1 MELTIREN
9 DFLNSF
15 DEVWTK
21 PILNKNKLSLFV
33 LKINANEFDYDLLE
47 RNLLEPMINYSVSR
61 LVRKKYKNKP
71 GELSKKAR
79 KKFKES
85 SDNTGELG
93 ELLLYCFLET
103 HLKAPKIL
111 SKLELKTST
120 KMYVNGS
127 DGVHLLKLD
136 NGNFQLIFGE
146 SKMYEKISDA
156 LEKAFESIKEF
167 KEEKN
172 KLGDSKSGIKYE
184 KALISDNLNKETFS
198 NEEKKFIESIIYP
211 KKENEFE
218 VDDAFGIFI
227 GYQMKITEK
236 EKMLENDAFKIRI
249 KEKIDKQISQKINVI
264 EEKIKEKG
272 LTGHNFYIYVVP
284 FTEIDKNRIEVLDEV
299 LS

>member
-1 MELTIREN
+1 MELSIKEN

-15 DEVWTK
+15 DELWTK
-21 PILNKNKLSLFV
+21 PILSKNKLSLFV
-33 LKINANEFDYDLLE
+33 LKINANEFNYDLLE
-47 RNLLEPMINYSVSR
+47 KNLLEPMINYSVSR
-61 LVRKKYKNKP
+61 IVREKYKSKP

-146 SKMYEKISDA
+146 SKMYEKLSVA
-156 LEKAFESIKEF
+156 LENAFESIKEF

-172 KLGDSKSGIKYE
+172 KSGIKYE

-198 NEEKKFIESIIYP
+198 DEEKQFIETIIYP
-211 KKENEFE
+211 TKENKFE

-236 EKMLENDAFKIRI
+236 EKMLENDQFKIEI
-249 KEKIDKQISQKINVI
+249 KERIDKQISEKITVM

-272 LTGHNFYIYVVP
+272 LIGHNFYIYVVP
-284 FTEIDKNRIEVLDEV
+284 FTEIDKNRIKVLDEV